1 MKDITIFENFINDEE
16 LEEARQFIGEE
27 SLNIN
32 GKIYDESN
40 PLMNRQWCFVSV
52 DNCYKKNLIDLRPP
66 EVRVPAFPPSD
77 CLVRSIGHHP
87 FDMEHIIPSV
97 KNFILKM
104 KNRIDK
110 CTNTKFKI
118 ERVYLNRQMCGQD
131 VTLHTDDFL
140 VSSYTLL
147 IYIGDITPEN
157 YDKAGGDL
165 ELKTTEIT
173 RIEPF
178 TKRAVL
184 FKGYIPHQA
193 YAPLVP
199 DLTRISFAFKFV
211 DTSNELPFA
220 VHYT

>member
-27 SLNIN
+27 SLNLDN
-32 GKIYDESN
+32 KDLGDPS
-40 PLMNRQWCFVSV
+40 LNRQWFFFKE
-52 DNCYKKNLIDLRPP
+52 DNAYKKVLVDLRPNA
-66 EVRVPAFPPSD
+66 EYVYDFED
-77 CLVRSIGHHP
+77 
-87 FDMEHIIPSV
+87 IIPSA
-97 KNFILKM
+97 KNFILKI
-104 KNRIDK
+104 KNRLDK
-110 CTNTKFKI
+110 CTNTNFKL
-118 ERVYLNRQMCGQD
+118 ERVYLNRQVCGQD
-131 VTLHTDDFL
+131 VTLHVD
-140 VSSYTLL
+140 SSKLNVYTFL

-165 ELKTTEIT
+165 ELKTKEIN

-199 DLTRISFAFKFV
+199 GLTRISMALKFV
-211 DTSNELPFA
+211 DTSNELPFS
-220 VHYT
+220 VNYT

>member
-1 MKDITIFENFINDEE
+1 MKDITILDNFINDEE

-32 GKIYDESN
+32 GEIYDESN
-40 PLMNRQWCFVSV
+40 PSINRQWFFIPI
-52 DNCYKKNLIDLRPP
+52 DNAYKKILVDLRPTKEWP
-66 EVRVPAFPPSD
+66 Y
-77 CLVRSIGHHP
+77 
-87 FDMEHIIPSV
+87 DMENIIPSA
-97 KNFILKM
+97 KNFILKI

-110 CTNTKFKI
+110 CTNTKFKL
-118 ERVYLNRQMCGQD
+118 ERVYLNRQVRGQD
-131 VTLHTDDFL
+131 VTLHIDDSKAN
-140 VSSYTLL
+140 VYTLL

-165 ELKTTEIT
+165 ELITKEIT

-199 DLTRISFAFKFV
+199 GLTRISFAFKFV
-211 DTSNELPFA
+211 DMSDELPFD
-220 VHYT
+220 VRYT

>member
-1 MKDITIFENFINDEE
+1 MKDITILENFINDEE

-27 SLNIN
+27 SLNLDNKYYGEKQPAI
-32 GKIYDESN
+32 
-40 PLMNRQWCFVSV
+40 NRQWYFIEA
-52 DNCYKKNLIDLRPP
+52 DNAYKKILIDLRPK
-66 EVRVPAFPPSD
+66 RVWA
-77 CLVRSIGHHP
+77 
-87 FDMEHIIPSV
+87 FDMENVIPSA
-97 KNFILKM
+97 KKFILKI

-110 CTNTKFKI
+110 CTNTNFKL
-118 ERVYLNRQMCGQD
+118 ERVYLNRQVRGQD
-131 VTLHTDDFL
+131 VTLHIDDQKPN
-140 VSSYTLL
+140 VYTLL

-165 ELKTTEIT
+165 ELKTREIT

-199 DLTRISFAFKFV
+199 GLTRISMAFKFIDMV
-211 DTSNELPFA
+211 NELPFS
-220 VHYT
+220 VKYS

>member
-16 LEEARQFIGEE
+16 LEQARQLIGEE

-32 GKIYDESN
+32 GEIYDESN
-40 PLMNRQWCFVSV
+40 PSINRQWFFIPI
-52 DNCYKKNLIDLRPP
+52 DNAYKKILVDLRPTRDW
-66 EVRVPAFPPSD
+66 VY
-77 CLVRSIGHHP
+77 
-87 FDMEHIIPSV
+87 DMENVIPSA
-97 KNFILKM
+97 KNFILKI

-118 ERVYLNRQMCGQD
+118 ERVYLNRQVCGQD
-131 VTLHTDDFL
+131 VTLHIDDSKAN
-140 VSSYTLL
+140 VYTLL

-165 ELKTTEIT
+165 ELITKEIT

-178 TKRAVL
+178 TKRAVI

-199 DLTRISFAFKFV
+199 DLTRISIAFKFV
-211 DTSNELPFA
+211 DTSNELPFT
-220 VHYT
+220 VNYS

>member
-16 LEEARQFIGEE
+16 LEEARQFIGEQ
-27 SLNIN
+27 SLNLDN
-32 GKIYDESN
+32 KDYGN
-40 PLMNRQWCFVSV
+40 PYYNRQWYFIPE
-52 DNCYKKNLIDLRPP
+52 DNCYKKGLINLTP
-66 EVRVPAFPPSD
+66 ERD
-77 CLVRSIGHHP
+77 WL
-87 FDMEHIIPSV
+87 FDMENIIPSA
-97 KNFILKM
+97 KKFILKI

-110 CTNTKFKI
+110 CVNTNFKL
-118 ERVYLNRQMCGQD
+118 ERVYLNRQVRGQD
-131 VTLHTDDFL
+131 VTLHIDDQKL
-140 VSSYTLL
+140 NVYTLL

-165 ELKTTEIT
+165 ELKTREIT

-199 DLTRISFAFKFV
+199 GITRISFAFKFT
-211 DTSNELPFA
+211 DTVNELPFS
-220 VHYT
+220 VQYS